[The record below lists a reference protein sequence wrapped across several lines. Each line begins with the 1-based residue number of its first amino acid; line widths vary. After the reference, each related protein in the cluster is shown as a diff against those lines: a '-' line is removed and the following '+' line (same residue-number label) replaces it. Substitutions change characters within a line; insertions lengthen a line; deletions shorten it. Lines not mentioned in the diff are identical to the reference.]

1 MLLIVG
7 MGNLLRVLLI
17 SILKFSGSFWKLL
30 SIFWG
35 LNYHQNNHVV
45 GPLLGFSPLILIL
58 EVNVVGPLLGF
69 SPLILIW
76 EVNVVGL

>member
-1 MLLIVG
+1 MLG
-7 MGNLLRVLLI
+7 RC
-17 SILKFSGSFWKLL
+17 WA
-30 SIFWG
+30 
-35 LNYHQNNHVV
+35 VV
-45 GPLLGFSPLILIL
+45 GPLLGFSPLILIW